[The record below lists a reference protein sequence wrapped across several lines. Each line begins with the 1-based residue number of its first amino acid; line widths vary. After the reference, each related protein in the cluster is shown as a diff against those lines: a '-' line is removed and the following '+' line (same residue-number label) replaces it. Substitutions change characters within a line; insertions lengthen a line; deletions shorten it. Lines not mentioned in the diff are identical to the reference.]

1 MNARKEKSGPLYAA
15 DAINDAIEEV
25 TLEVTGAS
33 DPDEAHV
40 AGKTNE
46 QFYIADSERR
56 PLPDHIDPKSPN
68 RIAREQQSYI
78 EQLVTSASPTK
89 SKASTGKN
97 AKRQQAKRK
106 T

>member
-1 MNARKEKSGPLYAA
+1 MTGKSGPMQAA

-25 TLEVTGAS
+25 TLEVTGAT
-33 DPDEAHV
+33 DPDESHV

-46 QFYIADSERR
+46 QLYIADSERR

-68 RIAREQQSYI
+68 RLAREQQSYI
-78 EQLVTSASPTK
+78 EQLVTSASPSK
-89 SKASTGKN
+89 SKRLAPKN
-97 AKRQQAKRK
+97 ANRQQAKRK